1 MIRIC
6 LVAAILGIVFI
17 FLVLI
22 RSYALLLIVTK
33 WTPNHTMLFIEVK
46 IVIEGNL
53 KYLVGFE
60 NNLTLKHNEIP

>member
-1 MIRIC
+1 
-6 LVAAILGIVFI
+6 
-17 FLVLI
+17 
-22 RSYALLLIVTK
+22 
-33 WTPNHTMLFIEVK
+33 MLFIEVK